1 MTVNNVQID
10 STYLAM
16 AKINRV
22 LPITL
27 PMGYQMAYARHV
39 IAKRRRFDY
48 SFGPTYFRSF
58 RELQK

>member
-1 MTVNNVQID
+1 MTVNGVEVH
-10 STYLAM
+10 STYLVM
-16 AKINRV
+16 AKIKM

-27 PMGYQMAYARHV
+27 PMGYQIAYARHV

-58 RELQK
+58 RGLQK

>member
-1 MTVNNVQID
+1 MTVNGVEVH
-10 STYLAM
+10 STYLVM
-16 AKINRV
+16 AKIKM

-27 PMGYQMAYARHV
+27 PMGYQIAYARHV